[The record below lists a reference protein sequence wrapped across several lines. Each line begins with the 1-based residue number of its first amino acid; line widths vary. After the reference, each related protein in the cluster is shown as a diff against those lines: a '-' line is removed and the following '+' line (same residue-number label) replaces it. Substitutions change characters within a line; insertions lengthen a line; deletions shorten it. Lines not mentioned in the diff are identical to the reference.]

1 MIRALIFTDL
11 DGTLLDDRYDLVGAA
26 MAMDRVFELG
36 ALVVPVSSKTHA
48 EMMLLRAQQSV
59 ATPFVFENGA
69 GIDWGDEKPWISGAV
84 DMPCGMQIEGLD
96 YPGLCD
102 QLKTLREKND
112 LDFVGFSELSA
123 EQVSK
128 LTELSLQD
136 AHLAKQR
143 MASEPMVGLKQAEQ
157 VLVMTQALSERGLL
171 LQKGGRFYTA
181 TSARQKSDAVAEI
194 ISVLQSTMTRPK
206 RVIVCG
212 DSPNDLSML
221 ALGDAALVFSSRPTN
236 GVGPVV
242 ESLDA
247 QHEMKRHLR
256 STAAVSRLVD
266 VCNAGHEAWLQA
278 VISELSA

>member
-1 MIRALIFTDL
+1 
-11 DGTLLDDRYDLVGAA
+11 
-26 MAMDRVFELG
+26 MDRVFELG

-236 GVGPVV
+236 GVGPAG

-247 QHEMKRHLR
+247 QREMKRHLR

-266 VCNAGHEAWLQA
+266 VCNAGHEVWLQA
-278 VISELSA
+278 IISELSA

>member
-26 MAMDRVFELG
+26 MAMDRVFGLG

-96 YPGLCD
+96 YTGLCD
-102 QLKTLREKND
+102 QLKTLREQHD

-194 ISVLQSTMTRPK
+194 ISVLQSAMTRPK

-221 ALGDAALVFSSRPTN
+221 ALGDAALVFSSLPTN
-236 GVGPVV
+236 GVGPAD

-247 QHEMKRHLR
+247 QLDMKRHLR
-256 STAAVSRLVD
+256 STAAVSRMVD

-278 VISELSA
+278 IISELSV

>member
-11 DGTLLDDRYDLVGAA
+11 DCTLLDDRYDLVGAA

-59 ATPFVFENGA
+59 ATPFIFENGA

-96 YPGLCD
+96 YTSLCD
-102 QLKTLREKND
+102 QLKTLREQHD

-236 GVGPVV
+236 GVGPAD
-242 ESLDA
+242 ESLDP
-247 QHEMKRHLR
+247 QREMKRHLR

-266 VCNAGHEAWLQA
+266 VCNAGHEVWLQA
-278 VISELSA
+278 IISELSA

>member
-26 MAMDRVFELG
+26 MAMDRVFGLG

-102 QLKTLREKND
+102 QLKTLREQHD

-194 ISVLQSTMTRPK
+194 ISVLQSAMTRPK

-212 DSPNDLSML
+212 DLSL
-221 ALGDAALVFSSRPTN
+221 I
-236 GVGPVV
+236 
-242 ESLDA
+242 
-247 QHEMKRHLR
+247 H
-256 STAAVSRLVD
+256 
-266 VCNAGHEAWLQA
+266 
-278 VISELSA
+278 I

>member
-1 MIRALIFTDL
+1 MIQALIFTDL

-59 ATPFVFENGA
+59 ATPFIFENGA

-96 YPGLCD
+96 YTGLCD
-102 QLKTLREKND
+102 QLKTLREQHD

-236 GVGPVV
+236 GVRPAD

-247 QHEMKRHLR
+247 QREMKRLLR

-278 VISELSA
+278 VISELSV